1 MLRHGLVP
9 LDMNKRD
16 SSGVTNPKMN
26 QKPVRPRDAA
36 TLILHRSRAG
46 AHEVLMGRR
55 PQGSRFMPGVYV
67 FPGGAVEV
75 QDRNVRP
82 ATALTPDVTHSLKV
96 AGSAARARAMA
107 VSAVRETFEETGL
120 MLGAP
125 GDPRLTGDPTW
136 SVWSALGLAPDLGA
150 LDLIGRAITPASR
163 PIRFHARFF
172 IANGESLHGAIG
184 GDGELEDIAWVP
196 LRETRN
202 LPLAG
207 PQIFFIEQLH
217 KVLNGSPGMQR
228 PLLSQRG
235 GTRYIRYD

>member
-1 MLRHGLVP
+1 
-9 LDMNKRD
+9 MNKRD
-16 SSGVTNPKMN
+16 SDETTSSRTN

-36 TLILHRSRAG
+36 TLILHRSRTHG
-46 AHEVLMGRR
+46 HEVLMGRR

-67 FPGGAVEV
+67 FPGGAVEA

-125 GDPRLTGDPTW
+125 GDPQLADDPTW
-136 SVWSALGLAPDLGA
+136 RLWGALGLAPDLGA
-150 LDLIGRAITPASR
+150 LDLAGRAITPSSR

-172 IANGESLHGAIG
+172 IANGESLHGTIG

-196 LRETRN
+196 LSDTRD

-207 PQIFFIEQLH
+207 PQIFFIERLH
-217 KVLNGSPGMQR
+217 EVLNGNSDVQR

-235 GTRYIRYD
+235 NTRYIRYD